1 VSPLDI
7 SSSPNQRW
15 LAKEFA
21 SSLEQSHRSTRNDVH
36 GYVEFAHHLGETEGP
51 EPDPSFRAALRHRLL
66 HELIEDELVPQ
77 YDELALRRDERTRRK
92 GGSHCFER
100 APREPWIAAAST
112 VLVVC
117 GGAVGLSQDSSQALP
132 GDVLYPVKRFFE
144 TGELALA
151 NSADGQARELM
162 EQATERLDE
171 ARQLVNVHEIHAQ
184 HALPETLIDFNEAT
198 TEAGNLIV
206 QQSRTNEIDPTVIS
220 EFQSFST
227 ESRTV
232 LDEIAQSVDGR
243 AASLVDDARS
253 TLDSFDELLA
263 TLEPVLDTSEDLPV
277 SSEALNVLGLGGND
291 HAENVSETPLEASNT
306 EAAGPIGSTVDDTVN
321 DTLDDATSALTGS
334 VSVVELS
341 TSDTV
346 SMAVATVHNTAKVVD
361 RTVSNTLKTVDK
373 TLQQTTEAVKET
385 VRETTEAAQQAVQTA
400 TNTVQTATN
409 TLQTATDTLD
419 DTVATLQQATNTL
432 QPATGGNIDQ
442 HQTAAPQQPAPQAQ
456 PAAPTLPD
464 VADDTAKDVV
474 GALNGVTSGVL

>member
-51 EPDPSFRAALRHRLL
+51 EPDPSFTAALRHRLL

-132 GDVLYPVKRFFE
+132 TDVLYPVKRFFE
-144 TGELALA
+144 GGEMALA
-151 NSADGQARELM
+151 DSASGQARELM

-171 ARQLVNVHEIHAQ
+171 ARQLVKVHEVHAQ
-184 HALPETLIDFNEAT
+184 QALPETIVDFSEAT

-206 QQSRTNEIDPTVIS
+206 QQSRADDIDPAVIS
-220 EFQSFST
+220 EFHSFST
-227 ESRTV
+227 SSRIL
-232 LDEIAQSVDGR
+232 LDEIALSAD
-243 AASLVDDARS
+243 AETASLIEDARS
-253 TLDSFDELLA
+253 TLDSFDALLPEIA
-263 TLEPVLDTSEDLPV
+263 PVLDTAQDLPV
-277 SSEALNVLGLGGND
+277 SSTALNVSGLGGNAHADDVAESPLKASDADATGPIETAVPSIDHTLD
-291 HAENVSETPLEASNT
+291 HAT
-306 EAAGPIGSTVDDTVN
+306 AALSGP
-321 DTLDDATSALTGS
+321 
-334 VSVVELS
+334 VSVVDLS

-346 SMAVATVHNTAKVVD
+346 SVAVATVHNTAKVVD

-373 TLQQTTEAVKET
+373 TLRQTTETAQRAVQNASKVVDHT
-385 VRETTEAAQQAVQTA
+385 VRTA
-400 TNTVQTATN
+400 TDTVR
-409 TLQTATDTLD
+409 TATDTLD
-419 DTVATLQQATNTL
+419 DTVATLQQ
-432 QPATGGNIDQ
+432 PS
-442 HQTAAPQQPAPQAQ
+442 PQSHAHPK
-456 PAAPTLPD
+456 APTLPD
-464 VADDTAKDVV
+464 VANDTARDAV
-474 GALNGVTSGVL
+474 GALQSVTDSVL